1 MFLKDHLKD
10 TYQKASFDNNHL
22 MLENII
28 NVWAHRFGPESLN
41 QLFVKNQNQFKLT
54 EEDQAEV
61 SQNQINL
68 ELIEED
74 QAEANQNQ
82 INLELIE
89 EDQAEAN
96 QNQINLELIEEDQA
110 EANQNQINLELLKN
124 VQYEEEIEFKPKE
137 TKTPNN
143 TETIDKDIYGSY
155 KNESEYKDTE
165 ELPLPNIKNLRK
177 WINNE
182 KKAS

>member
-41 QLFVKNQNQFKLT
+41 ELFVKNQDQFKLI
-54 EEDQAEV
+54 EEDQAEA

-74 QAEANQNQ
+74 QAESS
-82 INLELIE
+82 
-89 EDQAEAN
+89 
-96 QNQINLELIEEDQA
+96 
-110 EANQNQINLELLKN
+110 QNQINLELLKN

>member
-10 TYQKASFDNNHL
+10 TYQKASFDQNHL

-41 QLFVKNQNQFKLT
+41 ELFVKNQDQFKLT
-54 EEDQAEV
+54 EEDQAEA
-61 SQNQINL
+61 S
-68 ELIEED
+68 
-74 QAEANQNQ
+74 
-82 INLELIE
+82 
-89 EDQAEAN
+89 

-124 VQYEEEIEFKPKE
+124 VQYEEEIEFKPIE

-143 TETIDKDIYGSY
+143 TEIIDKDIYGSY

-165 ELPLPNIKNLRK
+165 LPLPNIKNLRK
-177 WINNE
+177 WIKNE

>member
-1 MFLKDHLKD
+1 MSLKDHLKD
-10 TYQKASFDNNHL
+10 TYQKESFDNNHL

-41 QLFVKNQNQFKLT
+41 ELFVKNQDQFKLT
-54 EEDQAEV
+54 EEDQAEA
-61 SQNQINL
+61 S
-68 ELIEED
+68 
-74 QAEANQNQ
+74 
-82 INLELIE
+82 
-89 EDQAEAN
+89 
-96 QNQINLELIEEDQA
+96 
-110 EANQNQINLELLKN
+110 QNQINLELLKN

-143 TETIDKDIYGSY
+143 TEIIDKDIYGSY

>member
-10 TYQKASFDNNHL
+10 TYQKASFDKNHS

-41 QLFVKNQNQFKLT
+41 ELFVKNQDQFK
-54 EEDQAEV
+54 
-61 SQNQINL
+61 
-68 ELIEED
+68 
-74 QAEANQNQ
+74 
-82 INLELIE
+82 
-89 EDQAEAN
+89 
-96 QNQINLELIEEDQA
+96 LIEEDQA

>member
-41 QLFVKNQNQFKLT
+41 ELFVKNQDQFKLT
-54 EEDQAEV
+54 EEDQAET

-68 ELIEED
+68 ELTEED
-74 QAEANQNQ
+74 QV
-82 INLELIE
+82 
-89 EDQAEAN
+89 
-96 QNQINLELIEEDQA
+96 

-155 KNESEYKDTE
+155 KNESEYQDTE

>member
-10 TYQKASFDNNHL
+10 TYQKASFDKNHL

-41 QLFVKNQNQFKLT
+41 ELFVKNQDQFKLI
-54 EEDQAEV
+54 EEDQAET
-61 SQNQINL
+61 SHNQINL
-68 ELIEED
+68 ELTEED
-74 QAEANQNQ
+74 QVEANQNQ
-82 INLELIE
+82 INLEI
-89 EDQAEAN
+89 
-96 QNQINLELIEEDQA
+96 
-110 EANQNQINLELLKN
+110 LKN

-137 TKTPNN
+137 TKKSNN
-143 TETIDKDIYGSY
+143 SEIIDKDIYGSY

>member
-10 TYQKASFDNNHL
+10 TYQKASFDKNHL

-41 QLFVKNQNQFKLT
+41 ELFVKNQDQFKLT
-54 EEDQAEV
+54 EEDQAEA
-61 SQNQINL
+61 I
-68 ELIEED
+68 
-74 QAEANQNQ
+74 
-82 INLELIE
+82 
-89 EDQAEAN
+89 
-96 QNQINLELIEEDQA
+96 
-110 EANQNQINLELLKN
+110 QNQINLELLKN
-124 VQYEEEIEFKPKE
+124 VQYQEKIEFKPKE
-137 TKTPNN
+137 TKKANN
-143 TETIDKDIYGSY
+143 TEIIYNNIYGSY
-155 KNESEYKDTE
+155 KNESEDKDTE

>member
-41 QLFVKNQNQFKLT
+41 ELFVKNQDQFKLT
-54 EEDQAEV
+54 EEDQAET
-61 SQNQINL
+61 S
-68 ELIEED
+68 
-74 QAEANQNQ
+74 
-82 INLELIE
+82 
-89 EDQAEAN
+89 

>member
-10 TYQKASFDNNHL
+10 TYQKASFDKNHL

-41 QLFVKNQNQFKLT
+41 ELFVKNQDQFKLI
-54 EEDQAEV
+54 EEDQAET

-68 ELIEED
+68 ELTED
-74 QAEANQNQ
+74 
-82 INLELIE
+82 
-89 EDQAEAN
+89 
-96 QNQINLELIEEDQA
+96 DQA

-124 VQYEEEIEFKPKE
+124 VQYEEEIELKPKE

-143 TETIDKDIYGSY
+143 TEIIDKDIYGSY

-182 KKAS
+182 KKTS

>member
-41 QLFVKNQNQFKLT
+41 ELFINNQDQFKLT
-54 EEDQAEV
+54 
-61 SQNQINL
+61 
-68 ELIEED
+68 
-74 QAEANQNQ
+74 
-82 INLELIE
+82 
-89 EDQAEAN
+89 
-96 QNQINLELIEEDQA
+96 EEDQA

-124 VQYEEEIEFKPKE
+124 FQYEEEIEFKPKE

-143 TETIDKDIYGSY
+143 YETIDKDIYGSY
-155 KNESEYKDTE
+155 KNESEYKETE

>member
-10 TYQKASFDNNHL
+10 TYQKESFDNNHL

-41 QLFVKNQNQFKLT
+41 ELFVKNQDQFKLT
-54 EEDQAEV
+54 EEDQAE
-61 SQNQINL
+61 
-68 ELIEED
+68 E
-74 QAEANQNQ
+74 
-82 INLELIE
+82 
-89 EDQAEAN
+89 
-96 QNQINLELIEEDQA
+96 
-110 EANQNQINLELLKN
+110 NQNQINLELLKN
-124 VQYEEEIEFKPKE
+124 VQYKEEIEFKPKE
-137 TKTPNN
+137 TKTQNN

>member
-10 TYQKASFDNNHL
+10 TYQKASFDINQL

-41 QLFVKNQNQFKLT
+41 ELFVKNQDQFKLT
-54 EEDQAEV
+54 EEDQAEA
-61 SQNQINL
+61 S
-68 ELIEED
+68 
-74 QAEANQNQ
+74 
-82 INLELIE
+82 
-89 EDQAEAN
+89 
-96 QNQINLELIEEDQA
+96 
-110 EANQNQINLELLKN
+110 QNQINLELLKN

-137 TKTPNN
+137 TKKSNN
-143 TETIDKDIYGSY
+143 TEIIDKDIYGSY

>member
-41 QLFVKNQNQFKLT
+41 ELFVKNQDQFKLT
-54 EEDQAEV
+54 EEDQVEV
-61 SQNQINL
+61 
-68 ELIEED
+68 
-74 QAEANQNQ
+74 NQNQ
-82 INLELIE
+82 INLELTE
-89 EDQAEAN
+89 EDQVEV
-96 QNQINLELIEEDQA
+96 
-110 EANQNQINLELLKN
+110 NQNQINLELLKN
-124 VQYEEEIEFKPKE
+124 VEYEENMEFKPKE
-137 TKTPNN
+137 TKKSNN
-143 TETIDKDIYGSY
+143 TEIIDKDIYGSY

>member
-10 TYQKASFDNNHL
+10 TYQKASFDKNHL

-41 QLFVKNQNQFKLT
+41 ELFVKNQDQFKLI
-54 EEDQAEV
+54 EEDQAKTGK
-61 SQNQINL
+61 NQINL
-68 ELIEED
+68 ELTEED
-74 QAEANQNQ
+74 QE
-82 INLELIE
+82 
-89 EDQAEAN
+89 
-96 QNQINLELIEEDQA
+96 

-143 TETIDKDIYGSY
+143 TEIIDKDIYGSY

>member
-28 NVWAHRFGPESLN
+28 NTWAHRFGPESLN
-41 QLFVKNQNQFKLT
+41 ELFVKNQDQFKLT
-54 EEDQAEV
+54 EEDQVEV
-61 SQNQINL
+61 
-68 ELIEED
+68 
-74 QAEANQNQ
+74 
-82 INLELIE
+82 
-89 EDQAEAN
+89 
-96 QNQINLELIEEDQA
+96 
-110 EANQNQINLELLKN
+110 NQNQINLELLKN
-124 VQYEEEIEFKPKE
+124 VEYEEEIEFKSKE
-137 TKTPNN
+137 TKKSNN
-143 TETIDKDIYGSY
+143 TEIIDNDIYGSY

>member
-41 QLFVKNQNQFKLT
+41 ELFVKNQDQFKLT
-54 EEDQAEV
+54 EEDQV
-61 SQNQINL
+61 
-68 ELIEED
+68 
-74 QAEANQNQ
+74 
-82 INLELIE
+82 
-89 EDQAEAN
+89 
-96 QNQINLELIEEDQA
+96 

-155 KNESEYKDTE
+155 KNESEYKDIE

>member
-10 TYQKASFDNNHL
+10 TYQKASFDKNHL

-41 QLFVKNQNQFKLT
+41 ELFVKNQDQFKLI
-54 EEDQAEV
+54 EEDEAET

-74 QAEANQNQ
+74 QV
-82 INLELIE
+82 
-89 EDQAEAN
+89 
-96 QNQINLELIEEDQA
+96 

-137 TKTPNN
+137 TKKSNN
-143 TETIDKDIYGSY
+143 TEIIDKDIYGSY

>member
-10 TYQKASFDNNHL
+10 TYQKASFDKNHL

-41 QLFVKNQNQFKLT
+41 ELFVKNQDQFKLI
-54 EEDQAEV
+54 EEDQSETI
-61 SQNQINL
+61 QNQINL
-68 ELIEED
+68 ELTEED
-74 QAEANQNQ
+74 QVEAS
-82 INLELIE
+82 
-89 EDQAEAN
+89 
-96 QNQINLELIEEDQA
+96 
-110 EANQNQINLELLKN
+110 QNQINLELLKN

-137 TKTPNN
+137 TKKSNN
-143 TETIDKDIYGSY
+143 TEIIDKDIYGSY
-155 KNESEYKDTE
+155 KSESESKDKE

-177 WINNE
+177 WINKE

>member
-41 QLFVKNQNQFKLT
+41 ELFVKNQDQFKLT
-54 EEDQAEV
+54 EENQAEA
-61 SQNQINL
+61 SQNQL
-68 ELIEED
+68 
-74 QAEANQNQ
+74 
-82 INLELIE
+82 
-89 EDQAEAN
+89 
-96 QNQINLELIEEDQA
+96 
-110 EANQNQINLELLKN
+110 NLELLKN

-137 TKTPNN
+137 TKKSNN
-143 TETIDKDIYGSY
+143 TEIINKDIYGSY
-155 KNESEYKDTE
+155 KNESEYKDKE

>member
-10 TYQKASFDNNHL
+10 TYQKASFDKNHL

-41 QLFVKNQNQFKLT
+41 ELFVKNQDQFKLT
-54 EEDQAEV
+54 EEDQAE
-61 SQNQINL
+61 
-68 ELIEED
+68 E
-74 QAEANQNQ
+74 
-82 INLELIE
+82 
-89 EDQAEAN
+89 
-96 QNQINLELIEEDQA
+96 
-110 EANQNQINLELLKN
+110 NQNQINLELLKN

>member
-41 QLFVKNQNQFKLT
+41 ELSVKNQDQFTLT
-54 EEDQAEV
+54 EEDQT
-61 SQNQINL
+61 
-68 ELIEED
+68 
-74 QAEANQNQ
+74 EA
-82 INLELIE
+82 I
-89 EDQAEAN
+89 
-96 QNQINLELIEEDQA
+96 
-110 EANQNQINLELLKN
+110 QNQINLELLKN

-143 TETIDKDIYGSY
+143 TEIIDKDIYGSY

>member
-41 QLFVKNQNQFKLT
+41 ELFVKNQDQFKLT
-54 EEDQAEV
+54 
-61 SQNQINL
+61 
-68 ELIEED
+68 
-74 QAEANQNQ
+74 
-82 INLELIE
+82 
-89 EDQAEAN
+89 
-96 QNQINLELIEEDQA
+96 EEDQA

-137 TKTPNN
+137 TITPNN

>member
-41 QLFVKNQNQFKLT
+41 ELFVKNQDQFKLT
-54 EEDQAEV
+54 EEEH
-61 SQNQINL
+61 
-68 ELIEED
+68 
-74 QAEANQNQ
+74 AEAS
-82 INLELIE
+82 
-89 EDQAEAN
+89 
-96 QNQINLELIEEDQA
+96 
-110 EANQNQINLELLKN
+110 QNQINLELLKN

>member
-41 QLFVKNQNQFKLT
+41 ELFVKNQDQFKLT
-54 EEDQAEV
+54 EEDQV
-61 SQNQINL
+61 
-68 ELIEED
+68 
-74 QAEANQNQ
+74 
-82 INLELIE
+82 
-89 EDQAEAN
+89 
-96 QNQINLELIEEDQA
+96 

-124 VQYEEEIEFKPKE
+124 VQYEEDIEFKPKE
-137 TKTPNN
+137 TKTFNN
-143 TETIDKDIYGSY
+143 TEIIDKDIYGSY

>member
-10 TYQKASFDNNHL
+10 TYQKASFDQNHL

-41 QLFVKNQNQFKLT
+41 ELFVKNQDQFKLI
-54 EEDQAEV
+54 EEDQAET

-68 ELIEED
+68 ELTQED
-74 QAEANQNQ
+74 QVEANQNQ
-82 INLELIE
+82 INLELTE
-89 EDQAEAN
+89 EDQVEV
-96 QNQINLELIEEDQA
+96 
-110 EANQNQINLELLKN
+110 NQNQINLELLKN
-124 VQYEEEIEFKPKE
+124 VEYEKEIEFKPKE
-137 TKTPNN
+137 TKKSNN
-143 TETIDKDIYGSY
+143 TEIIDKDIYGSY
-155 KNESEYKDTE
+155 KNQIEYKDKE

>member
-10 TYQKASFDNNHL
+10 TYQKASFDKNHL

-41 QLFVKNQNQFKLT
+41 ELFVKNQDQFK
-54 EEDQAEV
+54 
-61 SQNQINL
+61 
-68 ELIEED
+68 LIEED
-74 QAEANQNQ
+74 QAEVTQNQ
-82 INLELIE
+82 IKLELTE
-89 EDQAEAN
+89 EDH
-96 QNQINLELIEEDQA
+96 A

-137 TKTPNN
+137 TKTPDN
-143 TETIDKDIYGSY
+143 TEIIDKDIYGSY

>member
-41 QLFVKNQNQFKLT
+41 ELFVKNQDQFK
-54 EEDQAEV
+54 
-61 SQNQINL
+61 
-68 ELIEED
+68 LIEED
-74 QAEANQNQ
+74 QAETSHNQINLELTEEDQVEVNQNQ
-82 INLELIE
+82 INLEF
-89 EDQAEAN
+89 
-96 QNQINLELIEEDQA
+96 
-110 EANQNQINLELLKN
+110 LKN

-137 TKTPNN
+137 IKKLKN
-143 TETIDKDIYGSY
+143 TEIINKDIYGSY

>member
-10 TYQKASFDNNHL
+10 TYQKASFDQNHL

-28 NVWAHRFGPESLN
+28 NLWAHRFGPESLN
-41 QLFVKNQNQFKLT
+41 ELFVKNQDQFK
-54 EEDQAEV
+54 
-61 SQNQINL
+61 
-68 ELIEED
+68 LIEED
-74 QAEANQNQ
+74 QVEANQNQ
-82 INLELIE
+82 INLELTE
-89 EDQAEAN
+89 EDQV
-96 QNQINLELIEEDQA
+96 

-124 VQYEEEIEFKPKE
+124 FEYEEEIEFKPKE
-137 TKTPNN
+137 TKKSNN
-143 TETIDKDIYGSY
+143 TEIIDKDIYGSY
-155 KNESEYKDTE
+155 KNESEYKDKE

>member
-10 TYQKASFDNNHL
+10 TYQKASFDKNHL

-41 QLFVKNQNQFKLT
+41 ELFVKNQDQFKLT
-54 EEDQAEV
+54 EEDQAEA
-61 SQNQINL
+61 S
-68 ELIEED
+68 
-74 QAEANQNQ
+74 
-82 INLELIE
+82 
-89 EDQAEAN
+89 
-96 QNQINLELIEEDQA
+96 
-110 EANQNQINLELLKN
+110 QNQINLELLKN

-143 TETIDKDIYGSY
+143 TEIIDKDIYGSY

>member
-41 QLFVKNQNQFKLT
+41 ELFVKNQDQFKLT
-54 EEDQAEV
+54 EEDQE
-61 SQNQINL
+61 
-68 ELIEED
+68 
-74 QAEANQNQ
+74 
-82 INLELIE
+82 
-89 EDQAEAN
+89 
-96 QNQINLELIEEDQA
+96 

-143 TETIDKDIYGSY
+143 TEIIDKDIYGSY

>member
-10 TYQKASFDNNHL
+10 SYQKASFDNNHL

-28 NVWAHRFGPESLN
+28 NTWAHRFGPESLN
-41 QLFVKNQNQFKLT
+41 ELVVKNQDQFKLT

-61 SQNQINL
+61 
-68 ELIEED
+68 
-74 QAEANQNQ
+74 NQNQ
-82 INLELIE
+82 INF
-89 EDQAEAN
+89 
-96 QNQINLELIEEDQA
+96 
-110 EANQNQINLELLKN
+110 ELLKN

-143 TETIDKDIYGSY
+143 AETVYKDIYGSY

>member
-41 QLFVKNQNQFKLT
+41 ELFVKNQDQFKLT
-54 EEDQAEV
+54 EEDQAE
-61 SQNQINL
+61 SS
-68 ELIEED
+68 
-74 QAEANQNQ
+74 
-82 INLELIE
+82 
-89 EDQAEAN
+89 

-155 KNESEYKDTE
+155 KNESEYKDIE

>member
-10 TYQKASFDNNHL
+10 TYQKASFDKNHL

-41 QLFVKNQNQFKLT
+41 ELFVKNQDQFKLI
-54 EEDQAEV
+54 EDDQAET

-68 ELIEED
+68 ELTEED
-74 QAEANQNQ
+74 QVEVNQNQ
-82 INLELIE
+82 INM
-89 EDQAEAN
+89 
-96 QNQINLELIEEDQA
+96 
-110 EANQNQINLELLKN
+110 ELLKN
-124 VQYEEEIEFKPKE
+124 VEYEEDMEFKPKE
-137 TKTPNN
+137 TKKSNN
-143 TETIDKDIYGSY
+143 TEIIDKDIYGSY
-155 KNESEYKDTE
+155 KNESESKDIE